1 MLIPQSRPNGNTNM
15 SSSSRFFDGNMS
27 CLSFALYKSMI
38 NKKKLNNNET
48 TERKVVKDGRVHF
61 SYRKLIYNF
70 EIL

>member
-1 MLIPQSRPNGNTNM
+1 
-15 SSSSRFFDGNMS
+15 
-27 CLSFALYKSMI
+27 MI